1 MNKNEFNLLAVKV
14 MEQERQSKER
24 ALERLDQMEDI
35 CLLTGKMG
43 LIPKVM
49 LARKFIQ
56 RNY

>member
-14 MEQERQSKER
+14 MEQEHHSKER
-24 ALERLDQMEDI
+24 ALERLNEMEDVCFI
-35 CLLTGKMG
+35 TGKRG
-43 LIPKVM
+43 LIPKVI